1 MVQVPA
7 STSVVSAL
15 PRPPDHKTLAPPA
28 PGTPGMTPEIADL
41 LAEVAADTVAET
53 VVQMDEAASPKV
65 ETSPE
70 PERRTP
76 KEELAYRLKQQSL
89 LARFG
94 EQGLRERDR
103 AALFDAAC
111 EACSEGLETK
121 YSKILEYD
129 PGSSRLVLVSGLGWT
144 GRVEGRA
151 SLSVELD
158 SPAGYAFQ
166 TGKPVVSNHLENE
179 ERFKTPKLLADH
191 GIRRAINVL
200 IQPEIEGRP
209 FGVLEVD
216 APDEGQFDA
225 TDAVFLDAFASVL
238 GAAIARQSVEQRLLA
253 AIEHQALLAREVSH
267 RVKNSLSLVS
277 SLLAMQARGA
287 ASDEVRE
294 ALADAGSRIHAI
306 GQVHDQLWRS
316 PDLETVQLM
325 DFVCQL
331 CEGLSEGSETHQVIC
346 DVGDGA
352 VPSDVA
358 IPLGLIVNEFVTNAI
373 KYAYGP
379 EGGVVRVHGLVEN
392 GEVRVTVID
401 EGKGFDLSTA
411 RSNRSLGLRVVD
423 SLVKQLHGTLT
434 NEAKGVGSALMLVAP
449 LRERSPEVI

>member
-1 MVQVPA
+1 
-7 STSVVSAL
+7 
-15 PRPPDHKTLAPPA
+15 
-28 PGTPGMTPEIADL
+28 MTPEIADL

-53 VVQMDEAASPKV
+53 VIQMDDQASPKV
-65 ETSPE
+65 EPAPE
-70 PERRTP
+70 VDLRRP
-76 KEELAYRLKQQSL
+76 PAEELRYRLKQQSL

-94 EQGLRERDR
+94 EQALRERDR
-103 AALFDAAC
+103 QALFDAAC
-111 EACSEGLETK
+111 EACSEGLETGF
-121 YSKILEYD
+121 SKILEYD
-129 PGSSRLVLVSGLGWT
+129 PEQSRLVLVSGLGWR
-144 GRVEGRA
+144 GPVEGRV

-179 ERFKTPKLLADH
+179 ERFRTPKLLADH

-200 IQPEIEGRP
+200 IQPEIDGRP

-277 SLLAMQARGA
+277 SLLSMQARGA
-287 ASDEVRE
+287 ASDDVRE

-331 CEGLSEGSETHQVIC
+331 CEGLSESSEVHQVEC
-346 DVGDGA
+346 EVGDGA

-379 EGGVVRVHGLVEN
+379 EGGLVRVEGLVTD

-401 EGKGFDLSTA
+401 NGKGFDLQAA
-411 RSNRSLGLRVVD
+411 RTTRSLGLRVVD
-423 SLVKQLHGTLT
+423 SLVRQLGGTLT
-434 NEAKGVGSALMLVAP
+434 SDTGGPGSTLTLVAP
-449 LRERSPEVI
+449 LSRG

>member
-1 MVQVPA
+1 
-7 STSVVSAL
+7 
-15 PRPPDHKTLAPPA
+15 
-28 PGTPGMTPEIADL
+28 MTPDIADL

-53 VVQMDEAASPKV
+53 VVQMDDQASPKV
-65 ETSPE
+65 EPAPE
-70 PERRTP
+70 VDLRRTP
-76 KEELAYRLKQQSL
+76 AEELRYRLKQQSL

-94 EQGLRERDR
+94 EQALRERDR
-103 AALFDAAC
+103 QALFDAAC
-111 EACSEGLETK
+111 EACSEGLETGF
-121 YSKILEYD
+121 SKILEYD
-129 PGSSRLVLVSGLGWT
+129 PDQSRLVLVSGLGWH
-144 GRVEGRA
+144 GSVEGRA

-179 ERFKTPKLLADH
+179 ERFRTPKLLADH

-200 IQPEIEGRP
+200 IQPEIDGRP

-225 TDAVFLDAFASVL
+225 TDAVFLNAFASVL

-277 SLLAMQARGA
+277 SLLSMQARGA
-287 ASDEVRE
+287 ASDDVRE

-331 CEGLSEGSETHQVIC
+331 CEGLSESSEVHQVEC
-346 DVGDGA
+346 EVGDGA

-379 EGGVVRVHGLVEN
+379 EGGLVRVEGVVTD

-401 EGKGFDLSTA
+401 HGKGFDLQAA
-411 RSNRSLGLRVVD
+411 RTTRSLGLRVVD
-423 SLVKQLHGTLT
+423 SLVRQLGGTLSSDM
-434 NEAKGVGSALMLVAP
+434 GGPGSILTLVAP
-449 LRERSPEVI
+449 LSKG

>member
-1 MVQVPA
+1 
-7 STSVVSAL
+7 
-15 PRPPDHKTLAPPA
+15 
-28 PGTPGMTPEIADL
+28 MTPDIADL

-53 VVQMDEAASPKV
+53 VVQMDDQASPKV
-65 ETSPE
+65 EPAPE
-70 PERRTP
+70 VDLRRTP
-76 KEELAYRLKQQSL
+76 AEELRYRLKQQSL

-94 EQGLRERDR
+94 EQALRERDR
-103 AALFDAAC
+103 QALFDAAC
-111 EACSEGLETK
+111 EACSEGLETGF
-121 YSKILEYD
+121 SKILEYD
-129 PGSSRLVLVSGLGWT
+129 PDQSRLVLVSGLGWH
-144 GRVEGRA
+144 GSVEGRV

-179 ERFKTPKLLADH
+179 ERFRTPKLLADH

-200 IQPEIEGRP
+200 IQPEIDGRP

-225 TDAVFLDAFASVL
+225 TDAVFLNAFASVL

-277 SLLAMQARGA
+277 SLLSMQARGA
-287 ASDEVRE
+287 ASDDVRE

-331 CEGLSEGSETHQVIC
+331 CEGLSESSEVHQVEC
-346 DVGDGA
+346 EVGDGA

-379 EGGVVRVHGLVEN
+379 EGGLVRVEGLVTD

-401 EGKGFDLSTA
+401 HGKGFDLQAA
-411 RSNRSLGLRVVD
+411 RTTRSLGLRVVD
-423 SLVKQLHGTLT
+423 SLVRQLGGTLSSDT
-434 NEAKGVGSALMLVAP
+434 GGPGSILTLVAP
-449 LRERSPEVI
+449 LSRG